1 MLAARHVG
9 RRNLAWSSSALS
21 RQPLSSRRPS
31 SSILVLTT
39 HARFLSTPV
48 PDVKPTP
55 SSPDSHLTAA
65 QRKQKLDLRPAP
77 IKPSKS
83 STISATH
90 VPTKPTAPLPQ
101 PSAKPSPPPSLKTVK
116 EEANRDIED
125 AEAHGILKPPP
136 PDADWFRR
144 TLHKGIELAKFYY
157 RGVKLI
163 FIRRK
168 EINLIRARIKAG
180 GSPLTRWE
188 NRLIRTQKSDINKVV
203 PFLFIALL
211 LEEVIPL
218 IAIYAPFMLPSTCI
232 LPSQR
237 ERIEQKRTE
246 KAIAFATDYR
256 HVYSQLKLKESPS
269 GHLPLDALRM
279 NGASVAV
286 CGLLRLSTIGFDA
299 LRIRRI
305 RNHLQFIAEDD
316 RLLIQDDLLH
326 RLSPKGL
333 EEALQE
339 RGIITQDLTH
349 KSMESLLEWWL
360 DAVGQSSSETR
371 RLFLS
376 VNRL

>member
-1 MLAARHVG
+1 MLAARHAGLV
-9 RRNLAWSSSALS
+9 WSSSRTVS
-21 RQPLSSRRPS
+21 RTSRS
-31 SSILVLTT
+31 SSAILLLTT

-48 PDVKPTP
+48 PTPKP
-55 SSPDSHLTAA
+55 SSPPEAHLTPA

-77 IKPSKS
+77 IKPPRS

-90 VPTKPTAPLPQ
+90 IPTKPTVPLPQ
-101 PSAKPSPPPSLKTVK
+101 PTAMPSAPSLKAVK
-116 EEANRDIED
+116 EVAKRDIED
-125 AEAHGILKPPP
+125 AEAHGILAPPP
-136 PDADWFRR
+136 PNSNWFKR

-163 FIRRK
+163 FLRRK

-237 ERIEQKRTE
+237 DRIEEKRTE
-246 KAIAFATDYR
+246 KAIAYAAEYR
-256 HVYSQLKLKESPS
+256 HIYAKLKLQESPA
-269 GHLPLDALRM
+269 GHLPIDALK
-279 NGASVAV
+279 ASGTSIAV
-286 CGLLRLSTIGFDA
+286 CGVLRLSTVGFDA

-305 RNHLQFIAEDD
+305 RNHLEFLAVDD
-316 RLLIQDDLLH
+316 QLLVQDKLLQ
-326 RLSPKGL
+326 RLSLKGL
-333 EEALQE
+333 EEALLE
-339 RGIITQDLTH
+339 RGL
-349 KSMESLLEWWL
+349 
-360 DAVGQSSSETR
+360 
-371 RLFLS
+371 
-376 VNRL
+376 

>member
-9 RRNLAWSSSALS
+9 RRNLLWSSPSHQWS
-21 RQPLSSRRPS
+21 SPHSSRT
-31 SSILVLTT
+31 ILALTA

-48 PDVKPTP
+48 PNPKPT
-55 SSPDSHLTAA
+55 SSSDSHLTAA

-83 STISATH
+83 STVSANH
-90 VPTKPTAPLPQ
+90 IPTKPTVPLAQ
-101 PSAKPSPPPSLKTVK
+101 PATKLSPPPSLHS
-116 EEANRDIED
+116 
-125 AEAHGILKPPP
+125 AHGILAPPP
-136 PDADWFRR
+136 PDANWFRR

-188 NRLIRTQKSDINKVV
+188 NRLIRTQKADINKVV

-237 ERIEQKRTE
+237 DRIDQKRTE

-256 HVYSQLKLKESPS
+256 HIYSQLRLKESPA
-269 GHLPLDALRM
+269 GQLPIDALKM
-279 NGASVAV
+279 TGASAAV
-286 CGLLRLSTIGFDA
+286 CGVLRLSTVGVDA

-305 RNHLQFIAEDD
+305 RHHLQFLAEDD
-316 RLLIQDDLLH
+316 RLLVQDNLLQQ
-326 RLSPKGL
+326 LSPKGL

-339 RGIITQDLTH
+339 RGIISQGLTP
-349 KSMESLLEWWL
+349 KDMESQLKWWL
-360 DAVGQSSSETR
+360 DSVEQSTSETR
-371 RLFLS
+371 RLYLS
-376 VNRL
+376 INRL